1 MTLSVVGQVISFD
14 FNFTGFMDALT
25 APRAYKKPEN
35 ASQNKMRG
43 LGIEESDSK
52 GHSDSMPAHHREVP
66 KPRGKRFGRSTLNT
80 RIYRLVFF
88 FSEEMKFNPITV
100 ELLRQEKGYQKVLRK
115 QQKELESLKK
125 RHQKEKLAVQKQHCA
140 AIEKIIKGKKYEQFL
155 ALPGTFGREIQ
166 LPSFSLFLVSIAK
179 RNFRE
184 TRLFVARFPN
194 KLFNGLDWRIGN
206 DARNVTWYVLIWRND
221 GIACENYAWLL
232 KWPSKSNL
240 LHDTSAR
247 SKR

>member
-1 MTLSVVGQVISFD
+1 
-14 FNFTGFMDALT
+14 
-25 APRAYKKPEN
+25 
-35 ASQNKMRG
+35 
-43 LGIEESDSK
+43 
-52 GHSDSMPAHHREVP
+52 
-66 KPRGKRFGRSTLNT
+66 
-80 RIYRLVFF
+80 
-88 FSEEMKFNPITV
+88 MKFNPITV

-166 LPSFSLFLVSIAK
+166 LSSFSLFLVLIAK

-184 TRLFVARFPN
+184 TRPFVARFPN
-194 KLFNGLDWRIGN
+194 KLSNGLDWRIGN

-221 GIACENYAWLL
+221 GIACENCAWLL
-232 KWPSKSNL
+232 NWCSKSNSRR
-240 LHDTSAR
+240 DTSAR

>member
-1 MTLSVVGQVISFD
+1 
-14 FNFTGFMDALT
+14 MDALT

-66 KPRGKRFGRSTLNT
+66 KPRGKRFRRSTLNM
-80 RIYRLVFF
+80 RIYRLVCFLRGNEIQPHNGGIVTTRKRI
-88 FSEEMKFNPITV
+88 SKSTEETA
-100 ELLRQEKGYQKVLRK
+100 KGIGIPEEEAPERETRRPETTLCCDREDHQRKKVW
-115 QQKELESLKK
+115 
-125 RHQKEKLAVQKQHCA
+125 
-140 AIEKIIKGKKYEQFL
+140 AILSATGR
-155 ALPGTFGREIQ
+155 TFGREIQ
-166 LPSFSLFLVSIAK
+166 LSSFSLFLVSIAK

-184 TRLFVARFPN
+184 TRPFVAKFPN

-232 KWPSKSNL
+232 NWPSKSNL

-247 SKR
+247 SKRWTRDKRDSR